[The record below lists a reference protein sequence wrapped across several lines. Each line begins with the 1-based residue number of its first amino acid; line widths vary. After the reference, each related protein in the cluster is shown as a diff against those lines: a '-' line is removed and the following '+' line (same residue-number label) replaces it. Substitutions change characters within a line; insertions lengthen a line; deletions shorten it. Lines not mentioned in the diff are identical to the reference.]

1 MKLYNAIITT
11 GRHVQV
17 KHIGLAKEL
26 AANWGIK
33 YVYRGRDSVKDIK
46 TRERVLNVIV
56 VKEEKLVLE
65 TAEGEF
71 FFHPNLAKM
80 RLRNINNGIEDYL
93 LKALNIHNGDSVL
106 DCTLG
111 FGSDAIVESYAVGE
125 KGKIVALEKN
135 PLIAALIGYG
145 LKHNVYGNSELEE
158 AMRRIEVINA
168 DALEFLKNQ
177 ADNSFDAVYFD
188 PMFRHPLMESENLR
202 PLRALAEYAPI
213 STDAIAEAKRVARKS
228 VVLKENA
235 RSLEFERLGFTEFVG
250 GKYSKIRYG
259 VFYFR

>member
-1 MKLYNAIITT
+1 MKLQNTIITT
-11 GRHVQV
+11 GRRAQA
-17 KHIGLAKEL
+17 KHIELAKAL
-26 AANWGIK
+26 AAKWRIK
-33 YVYRGRDSVKDIK
+33 YIFRGRDSVEEIK
-46 TRERVLNVIV
+46 ARENVLNVIV
-56 VKEEKLVLE
+56 VKEEKLALE
-65 TAEGEF
+65 TDKGEF

-93 LKALNIHNGDSVL
+93 LKALNISEGDSVL

-125 KGKIVALEKN
+125 TGKVVALEKN
-135 PLIAALIGYG
+135 PLIAAIIGYG
-145 LKHNVYGNSELEE
+145 LKNNVYGDNELEN

-168 DALEFLKNQ
+168 DALEFLRKQ

-213 STDAIAEAKRVARKS
+213 SVEAITEAKRVARKS
-228 VVLKENA
+228 VALKENA
-235 RSLEFERLGFTEFVG
+235 RSLEFERLGFKEFVG

-259 VFYFR
+259 VIYFR

>member
-1 MKLYNAIITT
+1 MKFKNTVITT
-11 GRHVQV
+11 GRRVQA
-17 KHIGLAKEL
+17 KHIELAKTL
-26 AANWGIK
+26 AAKWGIK
-33 YVYRGRDSVKDIK
+33 YIYRGRDSIEEIK
-46 TRERVLNVIV
+46 AREKATNVIV
-56 VKEEKLVLE
+56 VKEEKLALE
-65 TAEGEF
+65 TTEGEF

-80 RLRNINNGIEDYL
+80 RLRNIKQGIEDYL
-93 LKALNIHNGDSVL
+93 LKALNIKEGDCVL

-125 KGKIVALEKN
+125 TGKVVALEKN
-135 PLIAALIGYG
+135 PLIAAVIGYG
-145 LKHNVYGNSELEE
+145 LNNSVYGNDELEK
-158 AMRRIEVINA
+158 AMRKIEVINA
-168 DALEFLKNQ
+168 DALEFLQNQ

-213 STDAIAEAKRVARKS
+213 SAEAITEAKRVARKS

-235 RSLEFERLGFTEFVG
+235 RSLEFERLSFTEFVG

-259 VFYFR
+259 VFYL